1 MIVWTFHSRFIET
14 ESESVS
20 TIWYIKI
27 WDGGAPKML
36 WLSSPNRIQLCNA
49 SGSHANMANT
59 ASCGGGGQ
67 SQRPPQSK
75 GTNVLWAARA
85 LESWVGLGP
94 QVIFTLLANTDT
106 LNSKPVGS
114 DTHWPSTPFAFGK
127 GCDISLCIRRQA
139 NISVPKRNPFISK
152 KKSMRLWHVSISEG
166 GSTPSLSCRGALKR
180 RSSYVHR
187 CKTRTLGATLANVEY
202 VRHRLHEA

>member
-1 MIVWTFHSRFIET
+1 MGWGSPKNALA
-14 ESESVS
+14 
-20 TIWYIKI
+20 IKSQSYPTLQCQWQPCQYGKHCI
-27 WDGGAPKML
+27 LRW
-36 WLSSPNRIQLCNA
+36 
-49 SGSHANMANT
+49 
-59 ASCGGGGQ
+59 GGQ

-187 CKTRTLGATLANVEY
+187 CETHTLGATLANVEY